1 MKKPTILCV
10 DDEQIVLTSLIG
22 QLNNFLGPQFNYEG
36 FTDAGEALEFLQ
48 ELQIEGSIP
57 SLIISD
63 WLMPKMRGDEFLI
76 KVHKQYP
83 AIQLIMLSGQADEEC
98 IVRAKKEANLFKF
111 VSKPWDKNEL
121 IGDIKRALE
130 TNS

>member
-48 ELQIEGSIP
+48 EVQIEGSIP

>member
-10 DDEQIVLTSLIG
+10 DAEQIVLTSLIG

-48 ELQIEGSIP
+48 EVQIEGSIP

-121 IGDIKRALE
+121 IGDIKRALG